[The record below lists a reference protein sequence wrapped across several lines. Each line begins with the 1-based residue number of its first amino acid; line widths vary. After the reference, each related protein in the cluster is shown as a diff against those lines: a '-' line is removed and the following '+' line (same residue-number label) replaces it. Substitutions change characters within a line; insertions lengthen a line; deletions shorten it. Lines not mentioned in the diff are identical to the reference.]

1 MKIGVCLPNYGPAT
15 AAAAI
20 GRVALA
26 AEEMGYDSLW
36 ATDHILVPEEHV
48 ATFGQVIEAL
58 ITLGYLAGI
67 TRRITLATSIIV
79 LPQRD
84 PILTAKQVAAIDQL
98 ADGRLILGVGVGWMA
113 GEFAYLRTDFR
124 QRGRLMDEWLAVMQ
138 TLWREER
145 PAFQGEWIR
154 FSQTVFEP
162 KPVQPG
168 GPPIHIGGGS
178 EAALRRAARFDG
190 WHPTGM
196 ALQPFTDGV
205 SRLRELAGERADKLS
220 VSLRAMIGLDV
231 NEPEDD
237 GRRARFVGS
246 ATAVSDKIHAY
257 REAGLDHL
265 VCYFR
270 HDNEAALMAQL
281 ERFAAEVMPAVNEQ

>member
-20 GRVALA
+20 KRVALA

-36 ATDHILVPEEHV
+36 VTDHILVPEEHQ

-67 TRRITLATSIIV
+67 TKEITLATSIIV

-113 GEFAYLRTDFR
+113 GEFAYLRTDFH

-154 FSQTVFEP
+154 FNQTVFEP

-168 GPPIHIGGGS
+168 GPPIYVAGSS
-178 EAALRRAARFDG
+178 EAALCRAARFDG

-196 ALQPFTDGV
+196 ALQPFTDSV
-205 SRLRELAGERADKLS
+205 IRLRELAGA
-220 VSLRAMIGLDV
+220 
-231 NEPEDD
+231 
-237 GRRARFVGS
+237 
-246 ATAVSDKIHAY
+246 
-257 REAGLDHL
+257 AG
-265 VCYFR
+265 
-270 HDNEAALMAQL
+270 
-281 ERFAAEVMPAVNEQ
+281 